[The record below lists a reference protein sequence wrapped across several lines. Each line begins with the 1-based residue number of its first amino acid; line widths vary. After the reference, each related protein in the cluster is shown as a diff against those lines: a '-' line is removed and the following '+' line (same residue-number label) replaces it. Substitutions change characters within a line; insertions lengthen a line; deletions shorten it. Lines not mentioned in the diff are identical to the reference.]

1 METAKYQGNI
11 RKAILGMKKCPQHA
25 VKKHIIIR
33 TKKLPFHKE
42 MEE

>member
-1 METAKYQGNI
+1 METDKYQGDV
-11 RKAILGMKKCPQHA
+11 RKAILRIKKCPQHA